1 MLETYVKMVGDT
13 AFGVVCQGE
22 AVVASNFGTD
32 AADVLKSFQRMF
44 PSEAPLRVAPEPSA
58 FAQKAT
64 SVVEGI
70 YDGKGASESTS
81 LNLERFAPYT
91 QRVLR
96 AVSRV
101 PVGYVVSYGGVADAV
116 GGGARAVGNAMA
128 NNCFAPLVPC
138 HRVVTSSL
146 GLGGYGGGGNC
157 GGLRV
162 KFEFLKREK
171 RGYTEPKDVSTEGGL
186 MRVFPVEFV
195 LAKLEK
201 SAVWSH
207 V

>member
-1 MLETYVKMVGDT
+1 MFEAYVEMAGDT
-13 AFGVVCQGE
+13 AFGVVCKGE
-22 AVVASNFGTD
+22 AVFASNFGTD
-32 AADVLKSFQRMF
+32 KANVLQSFGRMF
-44 PSEAPLRVAPEPSA
+44 PSEAPLHVAKEPSQ
-58 FAQKAT
+58 FAKKAVDT
-64 SVVEGI
+64 VRDVFE
-70 YDGKGASESTS
+70 GKGGSQPVA

-101 PVGYVVSYGGVADAV
+101 PVGYVVSYGGVAEAV

-128 NNCFAPLVPC
+128 TNCFAPLVPC

-157 GGLRV
+157 GGLKV

-171 RGYTEPKDVSTEGGL
+171 RGYTEARDVSTDGGL
-186 MRVFPVEFV
+186 MRFFPVEFV

-201 SAVWSH
+201 SAVWKH
-207 V
+207 I